1 MRQLCALCGLVWI
14 FMIPAFA
21 QATQDTPAQASPAQ
35 TPATEATP
43 PQPLPPPYVAPYE
56 LSGGYNIR
64 MFTESSGVRVGVNG
78 GYGSI
83 QYNVINRLGAVM
95 EVSGGVRDQ
104 GLNGN
109 LSIYSVMVGP
119 QIYPFKHR
127 RKLTPFA
134 HVLFGENFYHN
145 SYPAVGGFPHTVS
158 TDSKFGWEAGGGFD
172 WVYKKHWEIRLIQ
185 LDYAPTK
192 FFGAG
197 TKTGYR
203 ASIGVVYRF
212 GDKK

>member
-35 TPATEATP
+35 TPPAETTP
-43 PQPLPPPYVAPYE
+43 AQPLPPIYVPPYE
-56 LSGGYNIR
+56 VSGGYNIR

-78 GYGSI
+78 GYGSV
-83 QYNVINRLGAVM
+83 QYNIINRLGAVM

-185 LDYAPTK
+185 IDYAPTK